1 MSFSV
6 NHPVRQARHHTY
18 ELRLDTN
25 GGTSAFPRR
34 QVSQDAGLAEST
46 CRLFRSRNSPTD
58 HIRHWNYALRI
69 DPVST
74 ATATD
79 RADATFSI
87 VYWRPGS
94 TPRAAGHSQ
103 PATPGT
109 VPRVGG
115 NRRPGA
121 S

>member
-1 MSFSV
+1 M
-6 NHPVRQARHHTY
+6 
-18 ELRLDTN
+18 
-25 GGTSAFPRR
+25 
-34 QVSQDAGLAEST
+34 
-46 CRLFRSRNSPTD
+46 
-58 HIRHWNYALRI
+58 RHWNYALRI

-74 ATATD
+74 ATATVTATD

-87 VYWRPGS
+87 VYWRPGC